1 MWWPAQSMGLLAD
14 FTPALQ
20 VTYFKA
26 SVLGNSRQHPWAYFL
41 TIMESKDEIREIITL
56 EGPVWDPD

>member
-1 MWWPAQSMGLLAD
+1 MGLLAD